1 MSMTTAQ
8 ATTVEQRYSP
18 AQLQDVRAHGYWDET
33 SLAHYI
39 DLAAAADPSRVAV
52 TDGYGTLTRSELRAQ
67 AYRFALS
74 LRHLGVVKGDRVQVQ
89 LPNWNEF
96 VVIWIALARIGAVLV
111 PTMPVYRDD
120 EVKFVLDDSGAKI
133 SIVSERFRHFDYVEM
148 MAPIKAATPAL
159 EHVIVVRGTSPVGD
173 NLSFEDLSAGDGV
186 PTDDELGPVPSADD
200 LHLIVYTS
208 GTESRPKGCQH
219 TFGTLSYTAKCLN
232 DYVFVLTQDDVMF
245 MPTPITH
252 ATGITAGL
260 VTSMMVGASV
270 HLFDVWEADEGLRR
284 IAAYRTTVSIAA
296 TPFLQ
301 MALAA
306 LKKDP
311 SHDISS
317 MRVWASAG
325 APIPE
330 VLLREWNR
338 LLPGCAARP
347 VYGSSEVM
355 VCTAV
360 REGDPEEKVV
370 ASDGRSF
377 DGIVLQIRDQS
388 GTEVATGEEGEITYT
403 SPGLFLGY
411 WNNPERTAATI
422 GPDGFAHSGDL
433 GRVDSE
439 GYLRVTG
446 RIKDLIIRGGLNISA
461 REVEENAATHPD
473 VANVAAVSIPDD
485 RLGEKVCAFIVAAG
499 EHQLSVHEL
508 GDYLHFERHIAP
520 QKWPEK
526 IIYVDELPSTAT
538 GKIKKFELRQRA
550 LALLLEESAVHESH
564 VVG

>member
-1 MSMTTAQ
+1 MSMTTASG
-8 ATTVEQRYSP
+8 TTVDQRYTP
-18 AQLQDVRAHGYWDET
+18 AQLADIRANGYWDDT

-39 DLAAAADPSRVAV
+39 DFYAAADPTRVAV
-52 TDGYGTLTRSELRAQ
+52 TDGYTTLTRADLRAQ
-67 AYRFALS
+67 AYRFALA
-74 LRHLGVVKGDRVQVQ
+74 LRRLGVVKGDRVQVQ

-96 VVIWIALARIGAVLV
+96 VVIWVALARIGAVLV

-120 EVKFVLDDSGAKI
+120 EVKFVLDDSGAKV
-133 SIVSERFRHFDYVEM
+133 SIVTERFRHFDYVEM
-148 MAPIKAATPAL
+148 MAGILPSTPAV
-159 EHVIVVRGTSPVGD
+159 EHLVIVRASSPVGD
-173 NLSFEDLSAGDGV
+173 NLSFEEMIAGDTV
-186 PTDDELGPVPSADD
+186 PDSDELGPEPSADD
-200 LHLIVYTS
+200 LHLVVYTS

-219 TFGTLSYTAKCLN
+219 TFGTLSYTARCLN
-232 DYVFVLTQDDVMF
+232 DYVYVLTEDDVMF

-252 ATGITAGL
+252 ATGLTAGL
-260 VTSMMVGASV
+260 VTSMMAGAAV
-270 HLFDVWEADEGLRR
+270 HLFDVWEPNEGLRR
-284 IAAYRTTVSIAA
+284 IAEYQTTVSIAA

-301 MALAA
+301 MTLAA

-311 SHDISS
+311 SHDLSS

-330 VLLREWNR
+330 VLLREWR
-338 LLPGCAARP
+338 ELLPGCAARP

-377 DGIVLQIRDQS
+377 DGIVLQIRDQA
-388 GTEVATGEEGEITYT
+388 GAEVAVGEEGEITYT

-411 WNNPERTAATI
+411 WNNAERTAATI

-433 GRVDSE
+433 GRVDAE

-461 REVEENAATHPD
+461 REVEENAATHPEI
-473 VANVAAVSIPDD
+473 AYVAAVSIPDD
-485 RLGEKVCAFIVAAG
+485 RLGEKVCAFLVATG
-499 EHQLSVHEL
+499 ERRLSIQEL

-520 QKWPEK
+520 QKWPER
-526 IIYVDELPSTAT
+526 IIYIDELPSTAT

-550 LALLLEESAVHESH
+550 LAVIEAEAAPQ
-564 VVG
+564 G